1 MRNTLLMAAAAAALM
16 TTPAVAQDIPATDTT
31 AQPPSTDPIGTAP
44 TAEVPSAPDAA
55 EAVESVATPP
65 ADSVEPAQA
74 ASAEAT
80 ASTSIVATMRA
91 EGQFTTLLS
100 ALDAAGLTSIL
111 ESDESISILAPT
123 DAAFAALPAGELDRL
138 MQPENREE
146 LENLLLYHVLNANVR
161 ADQIEN
167 RRGPVVTGSGAQIL
181 LDGSGG
187 SLRADNATITNAQL
201 RGSNGA
207 VLVID
212 QVLSPDASLAAQ
224 GDEDSDAA
232 TTTEAGA
239 TAGADVEASAD
250 TTAATEAETAVE
262 AGATT
267 EAAVEAEAATVTET
281 PATAPATES
290 TEEEAEG
297 EEMPSTPPIDEGE
310 PTDEEDPATPQS

>member
-55 EAVESVATPP
+55 EAVESVTDVATPP
-65 ADSVEPAQA
+65 ADSAEPAQA
-74 ASAEAT
+74 ASAEGT

-91 EGQFTTLLS
+91 DGQFTTLLS
-100 ALDAAGLTSIL
+100 ALDATGLTSIL

-138 MQPENREE
+138 MQPANREE

-232 TTTEAGA
+232 TTTEAGT

-267 EAAVEAEAATVTET
+267 EAATVTET